1 MHVLRVSVP
10 FVVLYRLL
18 PRLQRLG
25 SLYGL
30 GHVLLVHLLVET
42 AIKDIVLDDF
52 VVILLEE
59 VGALLLLLQALLQL
73 AQGVDAGVRNVRLG
87 PWQLAGDL

>member
-1 MHVLRVSVP
+1 MHVLRVPVP

-18 PRLQRLG
+18 PRLQRLR

-30 GHVLLVHLLVET
+30 WHVLLFHLLVET

-59 VGALLLLLQALLQL
+59 VGALLLLL
-73 AQGVDAGVRNVRLG
+73 
-87 PWQLAGDL
+87 